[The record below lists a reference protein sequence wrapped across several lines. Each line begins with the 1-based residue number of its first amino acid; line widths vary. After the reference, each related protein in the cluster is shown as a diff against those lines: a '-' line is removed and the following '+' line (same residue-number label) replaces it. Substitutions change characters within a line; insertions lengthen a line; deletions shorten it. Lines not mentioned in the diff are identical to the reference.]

1 VIFFKI
7 KFAKLNFLWKSAYF
21 LQGGRA
27 RFALSIIASK
37 EETKSIPLAHFS
49 KGEEQEFT
57 LPIIASKEETKSI
70 PLAPFSKGEEQ
81 DLHYQ

>member
-7 KFAKLNFLWKSAYF
+7 KFAKLNFLWKFPYI

-27 RFALSIIASK
+27 RFALAIIASK
-37 EETKSIPLAHFS
+37 EETESIPLAPFS

-57 LPIIASKEETKSI
+57 LAIVASKEETKSI
-70 PLAPFSKGEEQ
+70 PLAPFSKWEEQ